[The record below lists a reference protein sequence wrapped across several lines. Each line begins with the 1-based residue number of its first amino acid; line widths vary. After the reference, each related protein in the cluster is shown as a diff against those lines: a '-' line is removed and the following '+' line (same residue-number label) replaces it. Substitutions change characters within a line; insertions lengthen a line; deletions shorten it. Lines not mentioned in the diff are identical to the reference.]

1 MAGGEPRLT
10 HIGLQDVELTGQDD
24 EEWNAEVAGLE
35 EDVTNGNFSHFA
47 EAAGTLYLCRAQ
59 GREDLRVGVERAEL
73 GDRRHTLAPRP
84 RLLTIVALL
93 LRAAAVLDSCERNK
107 VQR

>member
-1 MAGGEPRLT
+1 MAGDEALLA
-10 HIGLQDVELTGQDD
+10 HIWVQDVGVTGQND

-35 EDVTNGNFSHFA
+35 EDVANGNFSHSA

-59 GREDLRVGVERAEL
+59 GREDLCVGVERAEL

-93 LRAAAVLDSCERNK
+93 LRAAAVLDSCERN
-107 VQR
+107 